1 VPRTGRDRLFDGIAA
16 GLHGRRP
23 TVSDLFRLV
32 ADSREQGVTPLEVGY
47 DAQLGYP
54 VRIEAGSLAA
64 DAGTI
69 YTAAA
74 LEPLAP

>member
-1 VPRTGRDRLFDGIAA
+1 
-16 GLHGRRP
+16 
-23 TVSDLFRLV
+23 VSDLFRLV